1 MSRVCKPVRMTA
13 VLSKQ
18 GGTSCPYPAMPLES
32 CQSWLSVGATIGGT
46 AVLEVSDALT
56 WQAHVLS
63 TNCSGVTGVLM
74 IVTIRELC
82 LPAGLQQGTEDTGHV
97 VNLSRSNHG
106 QSGSNLDCTIITLP
120 ARGPRIVLS
129 PWHRRVRRDGQWSLA
144 ERKRDCDVSS
154 ATHPA
159 SSAPAAV
166 TDLMFLQV
174 PAYPEVFRDGL
185 HTFKLNEQDTD
196 VRAAL
201 PAPSDTMCSSC
212 CPPHPR
218 SPLWG
223 FSFIPLPLLVAFH
236 PFDSPSLIRTTTVF
250 HLLPPPPS
258 AFPFG
263 LGPTAPS
270 SLTLLHASIP
280 KLWVSIYSSGI
291 GLGQRLRLC

>member
-223 FSFIPLPLLVAFH
+223 FSFIP
-236 PFDSPSLIRTTTVF
+236 SLSWWRFIHLT
-250 HLLPPPPS
+250 HLL
-258 AFPFG
+258 
-263 LGPTAPS
+263 
-270 SLTLLHASIP
+270 
-280 KLWVSIYSSGI
+280 SSGPQQCSTCF
-291 GLGQRLRLC
+291 LLLLQLFLLDLAPPHPHLSLCFMLPYQSCGSLSTAVGSA